1 MSQGGSRQDDVGA
14 TRIAVGLLIATL
26 VSALLLVAA
35 ARIGVPDEARPAAHP
50 AFAAMQHGGDGSAR
64 TGPVLVLGALFGFV
78 QIAYFGLCFA
88 LGVRRHEGLGPLRRP
103 LLAGLA
109 AYAAVWGLLVW
120 TYVDYAA
127 APTESMRV
135 LGFPL
140 PTAVL
145 LFGFWPV
152 PVVFAWI
159 YLRHFDWIVDEERI
173 DRFRARLAELRDE
186 APR

>member
-1 MSQGGSRQDDVGA
+1 MA
-14 TRIAVGLLIATL
+14 LGL
-26 VSALLLVAA
+26 
-35 ARIGVPDEARPAAHP
+35 
-50 AFAAMQHGGDGSAR
+50 
-64 TGPVLVLGALFGFV
+64 LGALFGFV

-127 APTESMRV
+127 APAEAMRV